1 MLQSFAVSDPNIAAA
16 STPTA
21 TKRERTASLGR
32 PDMVE
37 GFVFVAE
44 RLAEPDLEPSFIDDE
59 NPTFET
65 DFTGSWPPALVGTF
79 VVPWRER
86 RAKNTTIAAIAK
98 TSAMMAAITATSMGA
113 PYCKCLISDV
123 NGASGCMNLDE
134 AKYKITA
141 RIVSYMKQGKIRYTN
156 ASRKPAAYPNMR
168 KNIP

>member
-1 MLQSFAVSDPNIAAA
+1 MLTVVYLFWMASSRYVLDERTCMLQSFAVSDPNIAAA

-65 DFTGSWPPALVGTF
+65 DFTMQAPSDEHAFLSICLGAVSGT
-79 VVPWRER
+79 V
-86 RAKNTTIAAIAK
+86 
-98 TSAMMAAITATSMGA
+98 ITDQHRV
-113 PYCKCLISDV
+113 CIDNISLEEID
-123 NGASGCMNLDE
+123 
-134 AKYKITA
+134 
-141 RIVSYMKQGKIRYTN
+141 
-156 ASRKPAAYPNMR
+156 
-168 KNIP
+168 